1 MDAAATFGWRQH
13 HLGIAV
19 DDVVAAATPYLDG
32 LGFLPEGD
40 VVRDPVQRVDV
51 RFLRPG
57 PAAASGAT
65 LLELVAPYDEASPVA
80 GHLRRG
86 IGAYHVCYEVDD
98 LDAAL
103 TALRGARFR
112 SLGEPVPAV
121 ALGGRPIAWLLAPA
135 RHLVELLGPIG
146 AGVGERP

>member
-1 MDAAATFGWRQH
+1 MDAASFGWRQH
-13 HLGIAV
+13 HLGVAV
-19 DDVVAAATPYLDG
+19 DDVRVAARPYLE
-32 LGFLPEGD
+32 GFGFIPEGD

-57 PAAASGAT
+57 PSAAASAT
-65 LLELVAPYDEASPVA
+65 LLELVAPYDNVSPVA

-103 TALRGARFR
+103 AGLRAARFR
-112 SLGEPVPAV
+112 VLADPVPAL
-121 ALGGRPIAWLLAPA
+121 ALDGRPIAWLLAPA
-135 RHLVELLGPIG
+135 RHLIELLGPV
-146 AGVGERP
+146 AARA